1 MKIIFCFFTI
11 IINWN
16 QYFINNFWWISII
29 NKNNINEDNVLKKNI
44 LKNFD
49 VKNKV
54 CLKCS
59 VLLSKFEL
67 ELNRLYP
74 VEKFYCEKCQ
84 NRYEKKII
92 EKLVNSVASDLDFYN
107 FKNWK

>member
-1 MKIIFCFFTI
+1 MK
-11 IINWN
+11 NL
-16 QYFINNFWWISII
+16 
-29 NKNNINEDNVLKKNI
+29 E
-44 LKNFD
+44 

-59 VLLSKFEL
+59 AQLSKFEI

-74 VEKFYCEKCQ
+74 VEKVYCTKCQ
-84 NRYEKKII
+84 NKYEKKII

-107 FKNWK
+107 FKS